1 MAVSA
6 LPGHG
11 RIATYED
18 VPQRRMHTEIAR
30 RRVYLHPIRW
40 TSLGLSLL
48 EAMYLGMPVV
58 ALATTEVVEAV
69 PADAG
74 VLSTRVDVLAE
85 ALRTFL
91 ADGDLARHTGLAGR
105 AVARRRYSLDRFITD
120 WDQLLKEMRR

>member
-1 MAVSA
+1 
-6 LPGHG
+6 
-11 RIATYED
+11 
-18 VPQRRMHTEIAR
+18 
-30 RRVYLHPIRW
+30 
-40 TSLGLSLL
+40 
-48 EAMYLGMPVV
+48 MYLGMPVV

-91 ADGDLARHTGLAGR
+91 ADGDLARHTGFAGR
-105 AVARRRYSLDRFITD
+105 AAVARRYSLDRFLTD